1 MNMHTPLADGRRDSI
16 RAIVRARPAGLVLLL
31 VLLVIGL
38 LPWCDVSAAAAAGG
52 GAAEAAGG
60 SKQLFQW
67 RPFLAPFHS
76 VVLHFPIGFVTMAAI
91 LELYRVWRPSEDLK
105 GVSVLVLWLSLVTG
119 IIAALF
125 GTMRA
130 GTGGYEAKMLE
141 QHRIYG
147 LAVPV
152 LTLASMVA
160 QAFAFRAM
168 ARRGTVYAYRGV
180 LSLTMV
186 LLLVAGHLGGNLTH
200 GSNYLTEYAPAF
212 VRDLLA
218 EDLEVDLPPETGG
231 TNLSPGLRLYV
242 EKVRP
247 VLEAKCVRCHGPE
260 KNKGEYRVD
269 QPESALKGGESGH
282 AAIKP
287 GAPLESHLVRLIL
300 LPRDDD
306 NAMPPA
312 GKEPLTAEE
321 TMAVIHWIQLG
332 APFPGH
338 PSGATG
344 GGGAVTTNVPGATSA
359 SAETNRSAAG
369 SAPSGAR

>member
-1 MNMHTPLADGRRDSI
+1 MGLS
-16 RAIVRARPAGLVLLL
+16 GLVLLGL
-31 VLLVIGL
+31 LLVVCL
-38 LPWCDVSAAAAAGG
+38 VPWSDASAAAAAAG

-60 SKQLFQW
+60 TKHLFQW

-91 LELYRVWRPSEDLK
+91 LELYRTWRPSEELK

-119 IIAALF
+119 IVAALF

-160 QAFAFRAM
+160 QSIAFRAS
-168 ARRGTVYAYRGV
+168 ARRGMVYAYRGV

-218 EDLEVDLPPETGG
+218 EDIEVDLPSETGGG
-231 TNLSPGLRLYV
+231 TNLSPGLQLYV

-247 VLEAKCVRCHGPE
+247 VLDAKCVRCHGPE

-338 PSGATG
+338 PSSAVGDSEAVATN
-344 GGGAVTTNVPGATSA
+344 APGATAPSTGTNG
-359 SAETNRSAAG
+359 STAE
-369 SAPSGAR
+369 SAPAGAR